1 MKRFKFRL
9 QTVHN
14 LREQRRDEAERAL
27 IKAAAEVTAGEA
39 ALAELQRQRAT
50 AETKMAR
57 ATGQIYAEE
66 LALQLDYLEFLA
78 QRERALQARVAELE
92 QQREAARENA
102 LKAAR
107 DAEVTSQLKQ
117 RQIERH
123 QAESALAEQNFL
135 DEMAANIVRRGVEE
149 ENV

>member
-14 LREQRRDEAERAL
+14 LREQRRDEAERDL
-27 IKAAAEVTAGEA
+27 LKATAEVATAEM
-39 ALAELQRQRAT
+39 ALAELQCQRAA

-57 ATGQIYAEE
+57 ATGQIYADE
-66 LALQLDYLEFLA
+66 LALQLNYLDFLA
-78 QRERALQARVAELE
+78 QRERTLQARLVELE
-92 QQREAARENA
+92 ERREAMRESA

-107 DAEVTSQLKQ
+107 EAEITSQLRQ
-117 RQIERH
+117 RQKERH
-123 QAESALAEQNFL
+123 QAELGSAEQNFL
-135 DEMAANIVRRGVEE
+135 DEMAANIVRRSVEE

>member
-14 LREQRRDEAERAL
+14 LREQQRDEAERAL
-27 IKAAAEVTAGEA
+27 LKATAEVAAGEA
-39 ALAELQRQRAT
+39 ALEEMQRQREV

-57 ATGQIYAEE
+57 ATGQVYAEE
-66 LALQLDYLEFLA
+66 LALQLDYLDFLA
-78 QRERALQARVAELE
+78 QRERALQARLAELE
-92 QQREAARENA
+92 RNREAMRENA
-102 LKAAR
+102 LNAAR

-117 RQIERH
+117 RQKERYE
-123 QAESALAEQNFL
+123 AELAIAEQNFL
-135 DEMAANIVRRGVEE
+135 DEMATNIVRRGLEE

>member
-14 LREQRRDEAERAL
+14 LREQQRDEAERAL
-27 IKAAAEVTAGEA
+27 VKATVEVTAAEA
-39 ALAELQRQRAT
+39 ALAELQQQRAA
-50 AETKMAR
+50 AEQKMAR
-57 ATGQIYAEE
+57 ATGLVYADE
-66 LALQLDYLEFLA
+66 LALQLNYLEFLA
-78 QRERALQARVAELE
+78 QRERALQARVTELE
-92 QQREAARENA
+92 QQREAVRESA

-117 RQIERH
+117 RQRQRH
-123 QAESALAEQNFL
+123 EAELALVEQGFL
-135 DEMAANIVRRGVEE
+135 DEMAANIVRRSTGE